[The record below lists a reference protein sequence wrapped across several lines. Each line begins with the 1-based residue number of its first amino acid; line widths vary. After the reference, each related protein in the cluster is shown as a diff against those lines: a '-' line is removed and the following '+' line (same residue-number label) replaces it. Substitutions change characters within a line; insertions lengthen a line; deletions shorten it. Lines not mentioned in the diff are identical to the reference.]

1 MLKADDKPIE
11 EAVQSSPEPTI
22 ESAPSNE
29 AVLGR
34 SNESES
40 VPSNKGGRNFP
51 QEAVARGIA
60 NFDDRT
66 LRRKRGNLRCRPYM
80 TSRSFGQLLTPLQPF
95 DSSKL
100 S

>member
-11 EAVQSSPEPTI
+11 EAVQSSSEPTI

-66 LRRKRGNLRCRPYM
+66 LRRKRGKVSSIFDVTQFWTIFDPPPPY
-80 TSRSFGQLLTPLQPF
+80 RHDFHY
-95 DSSKL
+95 
-100 S
+100 